1 MSLLARYREVL
12 GLGGA
17 GQALVFSLIGRLSL
31 GMTGLAIL
39 LLVRQA
45 TGSYAAAGAVSAAY
59 AIAFAVASPSRAR
72 SADRRGPVRVLL
84 ACAVLH
90 PVALLALALL
100 AAADAPV
107 AALVGI
113 AVVSGVTVPPLGAV
127 MRALWAEL
135 AQGPTLSTAYSLEAV
150 AVELCFIVG
159 PGLTGLITAVAGAG
173 AAVVASGVMTLVG
186 GLGLARSRAVTAVRP
201 HPDAPRSLTG
211 PLSSSA
217 VRALLLTVFWVGA
230 GFGAVEIALPAFV
243 EEQGRTPSAAGL
255 LLMVWS
261 AGSAVSGLVYGALA
275 ISTPAVRQLPA
286 LVVALA
292 VGSALPLLAGGALT
306 MGLLLFLYGMTIAP
320 LFTCNSMLL
329 SGAAP
334 AGTTTEAFAWNSSM
348 IFGGFALGS
357 ALAGNLVEARGVS
370 AALAVATASG
380 VLALATSLG
389 GLRVVAAQVART
401 ADA

>member
-1 MSLLARYREVL
+1 MSLLVRYREVL

-17 GQALVFSLIGRLSL
+17 AQALVFSLIGRLSL

-39 LLVRQA
+39 LLVREA

-90 PVALLALALL
+90 PLALLALALL
-100 AAADAPV
+100 AESGAPV
-107 AALVGI
+107 VALGAI
-113 AVVSGVTVPPLGAV
+113 AVVSGATVPPLGAV

-135 AQGPTLSTAYSLEAV
+135 AKGPTLSTAYSLEAV

-159 PGLTGLITAVAGAG
+159 PGLTGLVTAVSGAG
-173 AAVVASGVMTLVG
+173 AAVVVSGVMTLVG
-186 GLGLARSRAVTAVRP
+186 GLGLARSPAVAAVRP
-201 HPDAPRSLTG
+201 HPDAPHSLVG

-243 EEQGRTPSAAGL
+243 EEQGRAPSAAGL

-261 AGSAVSGLVYGALA
+261 AGSAVSGLLYGAAA
-275 ISTPAVRQLPA
+275 IARPPVRQLPV
-286 LVVALA
+286 LVTALA
-292 VGSALPLLAGGALT
+292 LGGVLPLLAGGTWT
-306 MGLLLFLYGMTIAP
+306 MGLALFLYGMTIAP

-334 AGTTTEAFAWNSSM
+334 TGTTTEAFAWNSSM

-357 ALAGNLVEARGVS
+357 ALAGTLVETRGIV
-370 AALAVATASG
+370 AALAVATVAG
-380 VLALATSLG
+380 VLALGTSLG
-389 GLRVVAAQVART
+389 GLRTVQT
-401 ADA
+401 ATAG